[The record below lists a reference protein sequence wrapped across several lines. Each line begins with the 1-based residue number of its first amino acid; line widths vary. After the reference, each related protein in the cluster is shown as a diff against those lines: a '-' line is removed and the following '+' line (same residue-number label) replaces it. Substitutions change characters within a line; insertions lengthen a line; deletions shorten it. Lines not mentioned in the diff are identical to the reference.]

1 MPKISYNLYIN
12 DQPASQEILAAVQK
26 IEVEDHANM
35 ADMLG
40 LQMAIGMGDK
50 EKGWTALDED
60 IFQRLSRIKIE
71 IVIGSSKPKPL
82 IDSYVIE
89 TSAQFSN
96 EPGKSLLK
104 VIAMD
109 STVLMNLDEK
119 VRPWPNMADSDI
131 ATSIFQ
137 EYGMEPVVDSTQ
149 PSRQDVDTTTI
160 QRETDIQFLKRL
172 SDRYGFDC
180 YVDLNSQNGRTE
192 GHFHKPKLDALTQ
205 GVLTVNMGSATNV
218 NSFKSRYEMLRPI
231 TAQVTGVDIETQ
243 ENQPAKAESASQI
256 SMGKEPLAAKD
267 RPRKV
272 LLSHSGLVQTGEL
285 NTYAQAMVDESSW
298 AIIAEGELNTV
309 AYGGVLKAKS
319 PVLVRGA
326 GNLFSGPYYVEK
338 VLHIISG
345 NRYVQRF
352 SLKRNAIG
360 LTKKENFAEDKAIES

>member
-1 MPKISYNLYIN
+1 MPEISYNLYIN

-40 LQMAIGMGDK
+40 LQMAIAMGDK
-50 EKGWTALDED
+50 VKGWTALDED
-60 IFQRLSRIKIE
+60 IFQRLSKIKIE

-131 ATSIFQ
+131 ATTIFQ

-172 SDRYGFDC
+172 SDRYGYDC
-180 YVDLNSQNGRTE
+180 YVDLNSQSGKAE
-192 GHFHKPKLDALTQ
+192 GHFHKPKLDAPPQ
-205 GVLTVNMGSATNV
+205 GVLTVNMGSETNV

-231 TAQVTGVDIETQ
+231 TAQVTGLDIETQ
-243 ENQPAKAESASQI
+243 ENQPASAESASYV
-256 SMGKEPLAAKD
+256 SLGKEPLAAKD

-319 PVLVRGA
+319 PILVRGA
-326 GNLFSGPYYVEK
+326 GNLFSGLYYIEK

-345 NRYVQRF
+345 NGYVQRF

-360 LTKKENFAEDKAIES
+360 LTKKENFAEDKSIES

>member
-1 MPKISYNLYIN
+1 LPEISYNLYIN
-12 DQPASQEILAAVQK
+12 DQPASQEILVAIQK

-40 LQMAIGMGDK
+40 LQMAIAMSDK

-60 IFQRLSRIKIE
+60 IFQRLSKIKIE

-172 SDRYGFDC
+172 SDRYGYDC
-180 YVDLNSQNGRTE
+180 YVDLNSQSGKAE
-192 GHFHKPKLDALTQ
+192 GHFHKPKLDAPPQ
-205 GVLTVNMGSATNV
+205 GVLTINMGSATNV

-243 ENQPAKAESASQI
+243 ENQPAKAESASHM

-326 GNLFSGPYYVEK
+326 GNLFSGLYYIEK

-345 NRYVQRF
+345 NGYVQRF

-360 LTKKENFAEDKAIES
+360 LTKKEDFAEDRSIES

>member
-1 MPKISYNLYIN
+1 MPEISYKLYIN
-12 DQPASQEILAAVQK
+12 EQEASPEILAAIQQ
-26 IEVEDHANM
+26 IEVEDHAKM

-40 LQMAIGMGDK
+40 LQLAIAMSDK

-60 IFQRLSRIKIE
+60 IFQRLSKIKIE
-71 IVIGSSKPKPL
+71 IVVGSGKPKPL
-82 IDSYVIE
+82 IESYVIE

-119 VRPWPNMADSDI
+119 VKPWPNMADSDI
-131 ATSIFQ
+131 ATSIFRG
-137 EYGMEPVVDSTQ
+137 YGLEPVVDSTQ
-149 PSRQDVDTTTI
+149 PSRQEVDTTTI

-172 SDRYGFDC
+172 AGRYGYDC
-180 YVDLNSQNGRTE
+180 YVDINSQNGKVE
-192 GHFHKPKLDALTQ
+192 GHFHKPKLDVPSQ

-218 NSFKSRYEMLRPI
+218 NHFKSRYEMLRPI
-231 TAQVTGVDIETQ
+231 TAQIKGLDIETQ
-243 ENQPAKAESASQI
+243 EDQPANITNASHA
-256 SMGKEPLAAKD
+256 SLGKNPLTARD

-272 LLSHSGLVQTGEL
+272 FLSHSGLTQTGEL
-285 NTYAQAMVDESSW
+285 QAYAQAMVDDSSW
-298 AIIAEGELNTV
+298 AIMAEGELNTV
-309 AYGGVLKAKS
+309 AYGGILRAKS

-326 GNLFSGPYYVEK
+326 GNLFSGRYYIEK

-345 NRYVQRF
+345 NGYVQRF

-360 LTKKENFAEDKAIES
+360 LTRKENFAEDRAIRS

>member
-1 MPKISYNLYIN
+1 LPEISYNLYIN

-40 LQMAIGMGDK
+40 LQMAIAMGDK
-50 EKGWTALDED
+50 VKGWTALDED
-60 IFQRLSRIKIE
+60 IFQRLSKIKIE

-131 ATSIFQ
+131 ATTIFQ

-172 SDRYGFDC
+172 SDRYGYDC
-180 YVDLNSQNGRTE
+180 YVDLNSQSGKAE
-192 GHFHKPKLDALTQ
+192 GHFHKPKLDAPPQ
-205 GVLTVNMGSATNV
+205 GVLTVNMGSETNV

-231 TAQVTGVDIETQ
+231 TAQVTGLDIETQ
-243 ENQPAKAESASQI
+243 ENQPASAESASYV
-256 SMGKEPLAAKD
+256 SLGKESLAAKD

-319 PVLVRGA
+319 PILVRGA
-326 GNLFSGPYYVEK
+326 GNLFSGLYYIEK

-345 NRYVQRF
+345 NGYVQRF

-360 LTKKENFAEDKAIES
+360 LTKKENFAEDKSIES